1 MVMFFRT
8 LLLLVFASGLVQQC
22 KAQSYSIPGGQIQPQ
37 IVFPIFFEDRFGGR
51 DTIYTGW
58 DPTVLSS
65 FDSATTWK
73 FGVQPVMLDS
83 SGLSGYWEA
92 GGKYFKVN
100 VGNMGFGNRFP
111 AGPGIIVY
119 NSLLP
124 LTISWDTRVLH
135 DLNMPYPDVSPAP
148 LAQIHFSYSYSYS
161 SATENGTYYLQ
172 SGYEELCCDSGCMFR
187 DSIVISPVLGHTIPT
202 ESGYLIITIG
212 PWTNGVLP
220 GVPELD
226 VDLKQSVI
234 EDELFLQAGK
244 PIRTVSIYQV
254 TGALVVNRSRVDAPE
269 FRTSLPAAGIWFVQ
283 VAGDDWVRTL
293 KVIRQ

>member
-1 MVMFFRT
+1 
-8 LLLLVFASGLVQQC
+8 
-22 KAQSYSIPGGQIQPQ
+22 
-37 IVFPIFFEDRFGGR
+37 
-51 DTIYTGW
+51 
-58 DPTVLSS
+58 
-65 FDSATTWK
+65 
-73 FGVQPVMLDS
+73 
-83 SGLSGYWEA
+83 
-92 GGKYFKVN
+92 
-100 VGNMGFGNRFP
+100 
-111 AGPGIIVY
+111 
-119 NSLLP
+119 
-124 LTISWDTRVLH
+124 WDTRVLH

-269 FRTSLPAAGIWFVQ
+269 FRTSLPAAGVWFVQ